1 MNPALSVIFFTVFSG
16 AGLGLLLVGAVAAA
30 AGRISSPKM
39 VLLVA
44 VILTVAGLLSSTLHL
59 GQPMRAWRAFSQ
71 WRTSWLS
78 REGVAAVATLM
89 LATLTWWFPHA
100 EALWLLLGLTAA
112 ITLRC
117 TAGIYTSLK
126 TVPEWHN
133 RWVLP
138 VFSSLSVS
146 AGSLVWLTITSGSN
160 ALDLGAW
167 TWVVSGLALAWVLK
181 SLYWRWIRTAAMP
194 ATAASAVG
202 LPDNAEVKTLFQP
215 HTETNYLMREM
226 GYTAIRQHAEW
237 LRWLAL
243 GLGALV
249 PIGLLVLVQ
258 AQWLPVWP
266 SLLVASALVLLGQV
280 AERWLFFAEAR
291 HVVQL
296 YYRP

>member
-16 AGLGLLLVGAVAAA
+16 AGLGLLLVGAVATA
-30 AGRISSPKM
+30 AGRIGSPKA
-39 VLLVA
+39 VLVVA

-59 GQPMRAWRAFSQ
+59 GQPLRAWRAFSQ

-78 REGVAAVATLM
+78 REGVAAVATLI
-89 LATLTWWFPHA
+89 LAMVTWWFPTA
-100 EALWLLLGLTAA
+100 EALWLLLGLAAA

-138 VFSSLSVS
+138 VFSGLSIS
-146 AGSLVWLTITSGSN
+146 AGGLLWLTITSGPN
-160 ALDLGAW
+160 DLDLSAW
-167 TWVVSGLALAWVLK
+167 AWVVSGVALAWVLK
-181 SLYWRWIRTAAMP
+181 SLYWRWIRSAALP
-194 ATAASAVG
+194 VSAASAIG
-202 LPDNAEVKTLFQP
+202 MPEGTEVKGLFKP

-226 GYTAIRQHAEW
+226 GYTAIRRHAEW
-237 LRWLAL
+237 LRWVAL
-243 GLGALV
+243 GLGALL

-258 AQWLPVWP
+258 AKLLPIWP
-266 SLLVASALVLLGQV
+266 SLLVASSLMLLGQV